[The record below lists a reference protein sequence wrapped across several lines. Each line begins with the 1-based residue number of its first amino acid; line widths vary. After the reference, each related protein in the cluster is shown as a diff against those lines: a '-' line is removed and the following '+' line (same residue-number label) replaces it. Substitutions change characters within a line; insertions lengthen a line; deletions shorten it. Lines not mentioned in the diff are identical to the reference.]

1 MTKARWMMQAA
12 VVLAMVSP
20 VAATMAEVA
29 AGEGEVRRELRVVVV
44 DGESDVEVLEDL
56 LTDAPGHRV
65 IRLAG
70 EEFQAG
76 PGHIRFHGPIEGRGY
91 LGVHLIDITP
101 ELRVHL
107 GAGEDT
113 GLLVAR
119 VEAGSPAEQAGLEVG
134 DVLTH
139 VGGEAVSSNWDV
151 LRAVRP
157 LTTGEGVALEVVR
170 QGRVEMLSA
179 TVAER
184 EHRQIEVH
192 ALLRR
197 LGEDG
202 ETRAWEIDPAELGKR
217 MGEVT
222 EMFASPEWRDKVRTL
237 TVTGEG
243 LEQRL
248 EQLESE
254 LERLA
259 AHLEAQNRELEAQ
272 NRELEAL
279 EDDERE

>member
-1 MTKARWMMQAA
+1 MSKSRWMTLTAVLLAA
-12 VVLAMVSP
+12 ALPLA
-20 VAATMAEVA
+20 AAMPEGEAR
-29 AGEGEVRRELRVVVV
+29 EGEVRRELRVVVV
-44 DGESDVEVLEDL
+44 DGENDVEVLEDL
-56 LTDAPGHRV
+56 LADAPRHRV

-70 EEFQAG
+70 EEFHAG

-101 ELRVHL
+101 ELLVHF
-107 GAGEDT
+107 GVGGET
-113 GLLVAR
+113 GLLVGR

-139 VGGEAVSSNWDV
+139 VGGEAVSDNWDV

-157 LTTGEGVALEVVR
+157 LTSGQGVALEVVR
-170 QGRVEMLSA
+170 QGRVETLSA

-184 EHRQIEVH
+184 EHPQIEAR
-192 ALLRR
+192 ALMRR

-202 ETRAWEIDPAELGKR
+202 EMRVWEIDPAELGKR

-248 EQLESE
+248 EQLERE
-254 LERLA
+254 LERMGAL
-259 AHLEAQNRELEAQ
+259 LEERRNRS
-272 NRELEAL
+272 
-279 EDDERE
+279 EDD